1 MQVSIESTGA
11 LKREMKVS
19 IPEQRIADEVETR
32 LKSMSKTT
40 KLAGFRK
47 GKVPYK
53 VLENRYGKQVRQE
66 VVGDVIQTS
75 YIEALQ
81 QEKLKPAGQPTIGPL
96 DAEKG
101 QGLSYTAV
109 FEVMPEVK
117 LKSIEKLKIEEPEYE
132 ITDED
137 YQKTVESLRQQRQ
150 TWQPVDRESRNGDT
164 VDVNF
169 DGFMEGEP
177 FEGGSA
183 KDLKLELGKNRFIEG
198 FEEGLVGASKGQ
210 EISLDL
216 KFPENYQ
223 NEELAGKPVT
233 FKVTV
238 NEVLE
243 PVLPE
248 LNDEFFKNFGINE
261 GGEEAFR
268 KDVMAQME
276 KEADAARRQRLRDHV
291 MEKLYEANKLD
302 LPEAMVH
309 EEIHRLQHQFKE
321 RMQAYGVN
329 PDNAKDIPMDHSAF
343 EEQAKK
349 RVALHLIM
357 MELIKQQ
364 DLKADPEKVRELIH
378 KNATN
383 YEDPDAVISWYYQD
397 KQRLSSVEAVVL
409 EDEVIDYVCK
419 TSSLKKKSVT
429 FDELMNKG
437 QTE

>member
-1 MQVSIESTGA
+1 MQVSVESTGT

-19 IPEQRIADEVETR
+19 IPEQRIADEVENR
-32 LKSMSKTT
+32 LKSMSRTT

-81 QEKLKPAGQPTIGPL
+81 QEKLKPAGQPKIGPL

-132 ITDED
+132 ITEED

-150 TWQPVDRESRNGDT
+150 TWEPVERESRDGDT
-164 VDVNF
+164 LDINF

-183 KDLKLELGKNRFIEG
+183 KNLKLELGKNRFIEG
-198 FEEGLVGASKGQ
+198 FEEGLVGTQKAQ
-210 EISLDL
+210 EVSLDL
-216 KFPENYQ
+216 QFPENYQ

-238 NEVLE
+238 NDVLE

-248 LNDEFFKNFGINE
+248 LNDEFFKNFGIEE

-268 KDVMAQME
+268 KEVMAQME
-276 KEADAARRQRLRDHV
+276 KEADTALRQRLRDHV

-321 RMQAYGVN
+321 RMRAYGVN
-329 PDNAKDIPMDHSAF
+329 PDSAKDIPMDHAAF
-343 EEQAKK
+343 EDQARK

-357 MELIKQQ
+357 MELIRQQ

-383 YEDPDAVISWYYQD
+383 YEDPEAVISWYYQD

-409 EDEVIDYVCK
+409 EDQVIDYVCK
-419 TSSLKKKSVT
+419 TASLKKKSVK
-429 FDELMNKG
+429 FDDLMNNG

>member
-1 MQVSIESTGA
+1 MQVSVESTGT

-19 IPEQRIADEVETR
+19 IPEQRIADEVKNR
-32 LKSMSKTT
+32 LNSMSGTT

-53 VLENRYGKQVRQE
+53 VLENHYGKQIRQE
-66 VVGDVIQTS
+66 VVGDMIQTS

-81 QEKLKPAGQPTIGPL
+81 QEKLKPAGQPKIGPL
-96 DAEKG
+96 DADKG
-101 QGLSYTAV
+101 GGLSYTAV

-117 LKSIEKLKIEEPEYE
+117 LKKIAKLKIEAPECE
-132 ITDED
+132 ISEED

-150 TWQPVDRESRNGDT
+150 TLQAVDRESRNGDT
-164 VDVNF
+164 VDINF
-169 DGFMEGEP
+169 EGYMDGES

-183 KDLKLELGKNRFIEG
+183 KELKLELGKNRFIEG
-198 FEEGLVGASKGQ
+198 FEEGLIGAVKGR
-210 EISLDL
+210 EVSLDL
-216 KFPENYQ
+216 KFPDTYQ

-233 FKVTV
+233 FKVTI

-248 LNDEFFKNFGINE
+248 LDDAFFKNFGITE

-268 KDVMAQME
+268 KEVMVQME
-276 KEADAARRQRLRDHV
+276 KEAEAARRARLRDQV
-291 MEKLYEANKLD
+291 MDKLYEANSLE
-302 LPEAMVH
+302 LPHAMVH
-309 EEIHRLQHQFKE
+309 EEIHRLQHQFEE
-321 RMQAYGVN
+321 RMKSYGVN
-329 PDNAKDIPMDHSAF
+329 PDNQKDIPMDHAAF

-364 DLKADPEKVRELIH
+364 DLKADPDKVRELIH

-397 KQRLSSVEAVVL
+397 KQRLSSVEATVL
-409 EDEVIDYVCK
+409 EDEVIEFVCN
-419 TSSLKKKSVT
+419 TASLKKKAVK
-429 FDELMNKG
+429 FDDLMNNG
-437 QTE
+437 HTE